1 MIMQSVI
8 YDGELRIARTKW
20 GQFIRGRRQEKEEL
34 VVRELLKIPGF
45 HIAMVVARYKGPHAL
60 RALRIS
66 GKIYECHQ
74 LIWVELPECVKYKLR
89 ADHDFELAPPG
100 QSVGSLK
107 AKQRR
112 IDEAKRRAT
121 RIADHAKKV
130 AVVVGHPAVQ
140 EETKEKVVEESA
152 PVRVQ
157 LKKTNWPKPIIRVLG
172 IAGIEYTDQVPSEEK
187 KLLAI
192 KGIGF
197 KSMKFIKER
206 LEK

>member
-1 MIMQSVI
+1 MQSVI
-8 YDGELRIARTKW
+8 YDGDLRIARTKY
-20 GQFIRGRRQEKEEL
+20 GQFIRGKRQEKDDL
-34 VVRELLKIPGF
+34 IVKELLKIRGF
-45 HIAMVVARYKGPHAL
+45 HIATVVARYKGPHAL

-66 GKIYECHQ
+66 GRIYECRQ

-121 RIADHAKKV
+121 RAAGHDKKV
-130 AVVVGHPAVQ
+130 AVVVGNPAVQ
-140 EETKEKVVEESA
+140 EEIKEEIAEESA

-172 IAGIEYTDQVPSEEK
+172 IAGIEYTDQVPSEDK

>member
-1 MIMQSVI
+1 MQSVI
-8 YDGELRIARTKW
+8 YDGELRIVRTKW
-20 GQFIRGRRQEKEEL
+20 GQFIKGRRQEKEDL

-45 HIAMVVARYKGPHAL
+45 HIATIVARYRGPNGA

-66 GKIYECHQ
+66 GRIYECRRDVW
-74 LIWVELPECVKYKLR
+74 IELPECVAYKLR
-89 ADHDFELAPPG
+89 HDHAFEIAPPG

-112 IDEAKRRAT
+112 TDEAKRRAT
-121 RIADHAKKV
+121 RVAAHAKKG
-130 AVVVGHPAVQ
+130 VVPVGHPAVK
-140 EETKEKVVEESA
+140 EGIKEKVEEKPA
-152 PVRVQ
+152 PIRVQ
-157 LKKTNWPKPIIRVLG
+157 LKKTNWPKPLIRALTT
-172 IAGIEYTDQVPSEEK
+172 AGIEYVDQVPSEDK
-187 KLLAI
+187 KLLEI

>member
-1 MIMQSVI
+1 MQSVI
-8 YDGELRIARTKW
+8 YDGELRIVRTKW
-20 GQFIRGRRQEKEEL
+20 GQFIKGRREEKNEL

-45 HIAMVVARYKGPHAL
+45 HIATVVARYKGPHGA

-66 GKIYECHQ
+66 GSIYECRRG
-74 LIWVELPECVKYKLR
+74 IWIELPECVKYKLR
-89 ADHDFELAPPG
+89 ADHDFEIAPPG

-112 IDEAKRRAT
+112 VDEAKRRAAQ
-121 RIADHAKKV
+121 IAAHAKKV
-130 AVVVGHPAVQ
+130 AVK
-140 EETKEKVVEESA
+140 EEVKEPVREESA

-157 LKKTNWPKPIIRVLG
+157 LKKTDWPKPIVRALG
-172 IAGIEYTDQVPSEEK
+172 IAGMEYVDQVPSEDK

-197 KSMKFIKER
+197 KSMQFIKER
-206 LEK
+206 LKK